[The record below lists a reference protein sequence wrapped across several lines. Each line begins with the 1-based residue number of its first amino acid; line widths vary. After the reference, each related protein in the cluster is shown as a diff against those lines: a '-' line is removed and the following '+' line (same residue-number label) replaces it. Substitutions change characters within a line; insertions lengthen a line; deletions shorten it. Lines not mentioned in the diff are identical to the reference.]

1 VNVVP
6 HAFLSPEPEVL
17 LENIFDRPYDNAVAA
32 ARTCYSSRGPLT
44 TAQVA
49 GDDIADP
56 ALREKRLALRDTIAR
71 SVYRAGHHT
80 TLQHAHVQF
89 RLSNVSRHFLWSFL
103 HSHTF
108 YNSEQVSQ
116 RYVEVK
122 PGNVIVPP
130 LEGGA
135 LSLYEET
142 VREQMDVY
150 RRLSEDLFPIAAD
163 AYFRIFPA
171 RSGQEKYLGEVKKK
185 AQEVAR
191 YVLPIGTFAHLY
203 HTVSVV
209 TLLRYRRLCIQH
221 DVPLESRSVVD
232 RMVLR
237 VLQKDPDLER
247 ILEEPIPLERT
258 PENDLL
264 ERSSEISIR
273 GVADEF
279 DRELGGRI
287 SLLVDWKARNE
298 EILAQAVREVC
309 GLGRAQ
315 LGDDEAIARVLDPSK
330 NTLLGD
336 SLNLST
342 HSKLMRAMVH
352 ASYTFRKKL
361 SHAADSQDQRHRMTP
376 GSRPC
381 LRAHRSDVPDY
392 IEPALILEKDS
403 IRRLYAESMA
413 KTWESIGRLRRL
425 GAPPEFIAY
434 LLPNAVAI
442 RFAESADLL
451 NLRHKM
457 AMRLC
462 YNAQEEIWR
471 AGVEEATQV
480 REVNPRIGRYL
491 LPPCSL
497 RFLSAQRPIC
507 PEGNRFCG
515 VPVWRLDLP
524 EYRRLL

>member
-1 VNVVP
+1 MNVVP

-56 ALREKRLALRDTIAR
+56 TLRERRRELRDTIAR

-130 LEGGA
+130 IEGEA
-135 LSLYEET
+135 LSVYEET
-142 VREQMDVY
+142 VREQMAAY
-150 RRLSEDLFPIAAD
+150 RRLSEDLFPIVED

-171 RSGQEKYLGEVKKK
+171 RSGQEKYVAEVKKK

-191 YVLPIGTFAHLY
+191 YVLPIGTLAYLY

-209 TLLRYRRLCIQH
+209 TLLRYRRLCTQH
-221 DVPLESRSVVD
+221 DVPLEQRAVVD

-237 VLQKDPDLER
+237 VLERDPELER
-247 ILEEPIPLERT
+247 ILEDPIPVERT
-258 PENDLL
+258 PEHDLL
-264 ERSSEISIR
+264 GRSSEAEIR
-273 GVADEF
+273 GAAEEF
-279 DRELGGRI
+279 DRALDGRI

-298 EILAQAVREVC
+298 EVLAQAVREVC
-309 GLGRAQ
+309 GLGRGR
-315 LGDDEAIARVLDPSK
+315 LGDEEAIARVLDPSV
-330 NTLLGD
+330 NTLLGN

-352 ASYTFRKKL
+352 AGYTFRKKL

-381 LRAHRSDVPDY
+381 LRAHLSDVPDV
-392 IEPALILEKDS
+392 IEPPLLLQEDS
-403 IRRLYAESMA
+403 IRRRYAESVA
-413 KTWESIGRLRRL
+413 RTWEGIARLRRL
-425 GAPPEFIAY
+425 GVPQEFTAY

-442 RFAESADLL
+442 RFTESADLL

-471 AGVEEATQV
+471 ASVEEAAQI
-480 REVNPRIGRYL
+480 REVNPRIGKYL

-497 RFLSAQRPIC
+497 RFLSAERPIC

-515 VPVWRLDLP
+515 VPVWRLDLH